1 MTLVEYFVDGTNIC
15 VQDTDL
21 EHTSSGAI
29 VTMGL
34 ATLNQ
39 SGSIL
44 AMTLANPG
52 TPGRRLVITQT
63 DTGTQGHTVTTATA
77 GGFDGTNNTA
87 TFNAQFETLVL
98 YSVSSSRWVI
108 VENIGAV
115 ALSAV

>member
-1 MTLVEYFVDGTNIC
+1 MVIELPVDSRDLIII
-15 VQDTDL
+15 DTDR
-21 EHTSSGAI
+21 ESTSSGTI
-29 VTMGL
+29 PTIGL

-44 AMTLANPG
+44 VMTVANPG
-52 TPGRRLVITQT
+52 AAGRRLVITQT
-63 DTGTQGHTVTTATA
+63 DTGTQGHTVTTASA

-87 TFNAQFETLVL
+87 TFNAQFETLIL
-98 YSVSSSRWVI
+98 YSVSSTRWII